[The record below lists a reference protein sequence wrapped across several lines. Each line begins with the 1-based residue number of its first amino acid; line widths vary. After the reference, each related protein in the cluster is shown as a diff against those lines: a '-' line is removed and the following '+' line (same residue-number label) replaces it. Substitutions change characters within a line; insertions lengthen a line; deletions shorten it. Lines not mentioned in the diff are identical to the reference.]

1 MTDIDIWYVT
11 LKSLIVNFNVT
22 YQMSVFTV
30 IEINTWYQVSISFMK
45 EGTPCTHDVQCL
57 FFLPLAT
64 TLMYIAV
71 TQHGKPV
78 ASGKLNKFYIDA

>member
-1 MTDIDIWYVT
+1 MRD
-11 LKSLIVNFNVT
+11 
-22 YQMSVFTV
+22 
-30 IEINTWYQVSISFMK
+30 INTTSAMLMSTAVASFTGYWVKDAFMK
-45 EGTPCTHDVQCL
+45 EGTPSTHDVQCL